1 MGNLPVQ
8 ERLKIISVL
17 LPQRGDLRDSLI
29 LHRRMLQIQLPIDK
43 SHTKGTKIIWNNQTA
58 VDLQRKSLEAKEPII
73 HFIDPSVFDLDVLFP
88 MTQEIVYVLIERSTT
103 QGGLGELL
111 SSIKNGKMSLHNL
124 IKATLEENIALIRK
138 AAERLDVQPPLL
150 LFVLSTLI
158 QPFLE
163 EIARKTDSSLLDRW
177 WQTSCPVC
185 GRIPAVARIR
195 HRKRYLQ
202 CTFCGTEYLSD
213 RFLCVHCGNKDP
225 YTLKY
230 LTPKAQSALQI
241 DYCEK
246 CRHYTKVINEAR
258 LRESVPKGLEDILT
272 LNLDF
277 AAKKAGLKRN

>member
-1 MGNLPVQ
+1 MGNLSVQ
-8 ERLKIISVL
+8 ERLKIISEL
-17 LPQRGDLRDSLI
+17 WKQRGDLRDSLK
-29 LHRRMLQIQLPIDK
+29 LHRRILDIQLPIER
-43 SHTKGTKIIWNNQTA
+43 SHTKGTKIVWDNQA
-58 VDLQRKSLEAKEPII
+58 VVDLQRRSLVAKEPIV

-88 MTQEIVYVLIERSTT
+88 MTQEIVYLLTERSTT
-103 QGGLGELL
+103 QGCLGELL
-111 SSIKNGKMSLHNL
+111 SSMENGKMSLHNL
-124 IKATLEENIALIRK
+124 IKATLEENVASIRK
-138 AAERLDVQPPLL
+138 AAERLDVDPPLL

-158 QPFLE
+158 QPSLE
-163 EIARKTDSSLLDRW
+163 EIARKTDSSLLDKW

-185 GRIPAVARIR
+185 GRVPAVARIR

-213 RFLCVHCGNKDP
+213 RFLCAHCGNKDP

-230 LTPKAQSALQI
+230 LTPEAQSALQI

-246 CRHYTKVINEAR
+246 CRHYIKVIYEAR